1 MNQIAIVTHGLGS
14 GGVEKVLV
22 EMLKVLDYTKCSI
35 DLYLFKNSDE
45 SSVYRNKIPKEVSVY
60 TLEPLTKDDITKYPI
75 RCLKKFYAV
84 KFDNNEDYNHSSL
97 IQSKMVKPISKKYD
111 IAISYHSVNGMSVP
125 FVAESIKAKRKILW
139 LHGGLREGN
148 VLFTKFEKLYGY
160 YDVVVGV
167 SQDICREYRLNFASR
182 YKQKVF
188 EIRNIIPVEEI
199 KQLAESGESYNDNYT
214 GRRIITVGRLVKEK
228 NPMLALEIAQR
239 LKRAG
244 VNFKWHFFG
253 DGYLHDELA
262 KKIQELGLEGFVILN
277 GFVENVYP
285 YMKQSNVC
293 VHLGENEGYCT
304 VTNEAKVLNV
314 PVVAISSTGMKEQ
327 LDSYAYGRVVIKSA
341 PILTGSI
348 LEAFNMRI
356 NPNYKAS
363 FENDL
368 DLMEPLLYK

>member
-1 MNQIAIVTHGLGS
+1 MKQIAIVTNGLGS
-14 GGVEKVLV
+14 GGVEKVLI
-22 EMLKVLDYTKCSI
+22 EMLKVLDYQKCSV
-35 DLYLFKNSDE
+35 DLYVFQNLKE
-45 SSVYRNKIPKEVSVY
+45 YGVYRDKVPESVNVY
-60 TLEPLTKDDITKYPI
+60 ELERLGKNNAKRYPL
-75 RCLKKFYAV
+75 RCLRKYYYIHFLSNA
-84 KFDNNEDYNHSSL
+84 DYNKSVVM
-97 IQSKMVKPISKKYD
+97 QSRMVQPVQKKYD
-111 IAISYHSVNGMSVP
+111 VAISYHSVNGMSVP

-139 LHGGLREGN
+139 LHSGLREGN
-148 VLFTKFEKLYGY
+148 VLNTKFEKLYGY

-167 SQDICREYRLNFASR
+167 SQDICKEYRLNFASR
-182 YKQKVF
+182 YNQKVF
-188 EIRNIIPVEEI
+188 EIRNIIPIEEI

-214 GRRIITVGRLVKEK
+214 GKRIITVGRLVKEK

-239 LKRAG
+239 LKRTG

-285 YMKQSNVC
+285 YMKQSDVC

-314 PVVAISSTGMKEQ
+314 PVVAISSTGMREQ
-327 LDSYAYGRVVIKSA
+327 LGSYAYGRVVIKSV

-348 LEAFNMRI
+348 LEAFNMHI

-368 DLMEPLLYK
+368 NLMESLLYK

>member
-35 DLYLFKNSDE
+35 DLYLFKDSGE
-45 SSVYRNKIPKEVSVY
+45 FSVYRNKIPKEASVY
-60 TLEPLTKDDITKYPI
+60 ALEPLTKDDIVKHPI
-75 RCLKKFYAV
+75 RCLRKFYAV
-84 KFDNNEDYNHSSL
+84 KFDKNTNYNHSSL
-97 IQSKMVKPISKKYD
+97 IQSRMVKPISKKYD
-111 IAISYHSVNGMSVP
+111 IAISYHAVNGMSVP
-125 FVAESIKAKRKILW
+125 FVVESIKAKKRILW
-139 LHGGLREGN
+139 LHSGIKEGN
-148 VLFTKFEKLYGY
+148 VLYSEFEKLYGY

-167 SQDICREYRLNFASR
+167 SQDICKEYRLNFASR
-182 YKQKVF
+182 YNQKVF
-188 EIRNIIPVEEI
+188 EIRNILPVEEI
-199 KQLAESGESYNDNYT
+199 RQLAESGESYNDNYT
-214 GRRIITVGRLVKEK
+214 GKRIITVGRLVKEK

-239 LKRAG
+239 LKKAG
-244 VNFKWHFFG
+244 VNFRWHFFG
-253 DGYLHDELA
+253 DGYLYDELA

-285 YMKQSNVC
+285 YMKQSDVC

-314 PVVAISSTGMKEQ
+314 PIVAISSTGMKEQ
-327 LDSYAYGRVVIKSA
+327 LDSYTYGHVVIKDVS
-341 PILTGSI
+341 ILTESI

-356 NPNYKAS
+356 DPNYKAS

-368 DLMEPLLYK
+368 NLMESLLYK